1 MGFYFGMV
9 VAFKE
14 SKCVTAKFYIKII
27 LNNFLKEVAKIYF
40 EHYQLAKNI
49 KQLHKMV
56 IAPTVMAVLLG

>member
-1 MGFYFGMV
+1 MV

-40 EHYQLAKNI
+40 DHYQLAKNI
-49 KQLHKMV
+49 KQLHEMV
-56 IAPTVMAVLLG
+56 IAPTVMIVLSG